1 MANKNLLITG
11 SNGCVGQY
19 LIDWF
24 LKNTRFKLYLMVRDK
39 NKLPLS
45 VQSNKRIKLIICD
58 IRDSKRYKKEIG
70 QVNFLIHTA
79 TAWGDPKRAYEVNI
93 KAFEELLS
101 MLDFKKL
108 EKIIY
113 FSTASIL
120 DKNTELMR
128 ESLVYGTEYIQTKYE
143 CFERLK
149 ESSFKE
155 KTFAIFPTL
164 VFGGTLGKRS
174 KYPVSYLTSGLKE
187 IYKWLWFARFIK
199 IESKFH
205 FIHACD
211 IAQICGFLIKNHKKE
226 KYRGFKKFVLGQK
239 FISIDNAIKI
249 LLSRNKMRR
258 YFAIPLTRKILKI
271 LLRILPIKTTPW
283 DSFSIKKYHFN
294 HVPITNPETF
304 KLKSYAKSLK
314 DILRLSK
321 LPSCNN
327 N

>member
-1 MANKNLLITG
+1 
-11 SNGCVGQY
+11 
-19 LIDWF
+19 
-24 LKNTRFKLYLMVRDK
+24 MVRDS

-45 VQSNKRIKLIICD
+45 VQTNKRIKLIICD
-58 IRDSKRYKKEIG
+58 IRDSKKYKKEIS

-120 DKNTELMR
+120 DKNTNLMR
-128 ESLVYGTEYIQTKYE
+128 ESLVYGTEYIKTKYE

-155 KTFAIFPTL
+155 KIFAIFPTL
-164 VFGGTLGKRS
+164 VFGGTLSKRS

-187 IYKWLWFARFIK
+187 IYKWLWLARFIK
-199 IESKFH
+199 IDSKFH

-211 IAQICGFLIKNHKKE
+211 IAQICGFLIKNYKKE
-226 KYRGFKKFVLGQK
+226 KYRGFKKFVLGQR

-249 LLSRNKMRR
+249 LLSRNKMKR

-283 DSFSIKKYHFN
+283 DSFSIKKYDFN

-304 KLKSYAKSLK
+304 KLKSHAKSLK